1 MDKIVVDGVFKSFP
15 PQRRG
20 GEAIVALGN
29 VDLRIA
35 AQEIVCIVGPSGCGK
50 STLLNL
56 IAGFDTPTA
65 GSITVNGLP
74 VAGAGP
80 DRIVVFQSPSLF
92 PWMTVMENVTFGPRK
107 RGVPKAEYEGE
118 ARSTIEAVGLSRFA
132 GRFPY
137 ELSGGMRQRV
147 QIARALVNR
156 PQVLLMD
163 EPFAALDFQNRLV
176 MQELLLRLW
185 ERIHPTIFFITHD
198 VEEAIFL
205 GDRVY
210 VMTAAPGH
218 IKAVIDVPFEKPRLI
233 EIVTEPR
240 FVAIKDQ
247 VLHLIRSEF
256 ERSDRLAEAA
266 ESSLRTRSGQ

>member
-1 MDKIVVDGVFKSFP
+1 MDKITVEGVFKSFP
-15 PQRRG
+15 PQQRG
-20 GEAIVALGN
+20 GETIVALDN

-35 AQEIVCIVGPSGCGK
+35 AGEIVCIVGPSGCGK

-56 IAGFDTPTA
+56 IAGFDMPT
-65 GSITVNGLP
+65 GGEITVNGQP
-74 VAGAGP
+74 VTGAGP

-107 RGVPKAEYEGE
+107 RGVPKAECESE
-118 ARSTIEAVGLSRFA
+118 ARGTIEAVGLSRFA

-205 GDRVY
+205 GDRVH
-210 VMTAAPGH
+210 VMTAAPGR

-233 EIVTEPR
+233 ETVTDPR
-240 FVAIKDQ
+240 FVAIKEQ

-256 ERSDRLAEAA
+256 ERSDRAAEAA
-266 ESSLRTRSGQ
+266 QSALRT

>member
-1 MDKIVVDGVFKSFP
+1 MAKIVVDGVSKTFP
-15 PQRRG
+15 SQRRG
-20 GEAIVALGN
+20 GEAIVALDN
-29 VDLRIA
+29 VGLSIA
-35 AQEIVCIVGPSGCGK
+35 ETEIVCIVGPSGCGK

-56 IAGFDTPTA
+56 IAGFDTPTHGA
-65 GSITVNGLP
+65 IRVNGAP
-74 VAGAGP
+74 VAAAGP

-92 PWMTVMENVTFGPRK
+92 PWMTVMDNVTFGPRK
-107 RGVPKAEYEGE
+107 RGRPRAEYRSE
-118 ARSTIEAVGLSRFA
+118 ALDTIEAVGLARFA
-132 GRFPY
+132 DRFPY

-185 ERIHPTIFFITHD
+185 DRIHPTIFFITHD

-210 VMTAAPGH
+210 VMTAAPGR
-218 IKAVIDVPFEKPRLI
+218 IKAVVDVPFQKPRLI
-233 EIVTEPR
+233 EIVTSSE
-240 FVAIKDQ
+240 FVAIKDR

-256 ERSDRLAEAA
+256 AQSERLAEAPG
-266 ESSLRTRSGQ
+266 R

>member
-1 MDKIVVDGVFKSFP
+1 MDKIVVHGVYKTFP

-20 GEAIVALGN
+20 GEAIVALDN
-29 VDLRIA
+29 VGLTIA

-56 IAGFDTPTA
+56 IAGFDTPTR
-65 GSITVNGLP
+65 GRIEVNGLP

-107 RGVPKAEYEGE
+107 RGIPPAQYRGE
-118 ARSTIEAVGLSRFA
+118 AQSTIEAVGLARFA
-132 GRFPY
+132 ERFPY

-147 QIARALVNR
+147 QIARALVNH

-210 VMTAAPGH
+210 VMTAAPGR
-218 IKAVIDVPFEKPRLI
+218 IKAVIDVPFVKPRLI
-233 EIVTEPR
+233 EIVTAPQ
-240 FVAIKDQ
+240 FVAIKDR
-247 VLHLIRSEF
+247 VLHLIRGEF
-256 ERSDRLAEAA
+256 AQSDRAAEASQSA
-266 ESSLRTRSGQ
+266 MRI

>member
-1 MDKIVVDGVFKSFP
+1 MDKIVVDSVYKSFSS
-15 PQRRG
+15 QRRG
-20 GEAIVALGN
+20 GEAIVALDN
-29 VDLRIA
+29 VSLTIA

-56 IAGFDTPTA
+56 IAGFDTPTS
-65 GSITVNGLP
+65 GEIEVSGMP
-74 VAGAGP
+74 VTGAGP

-92 PWMTVMENVTFGPRK
+92 PWMTVMQNVTFGPRK
-107 RGVPKAEYEGE
+107 RGVPRAEYEGE
-118 ARSTIEAVGLSRFA
+118 ALSTIEAVGLSRFA
-132 GRFPY
+132 QRFPY

-185 ERIHPTIFFITHD
+185 DRIHPTIFFITHD

-210 VMTAAPGH
+210 VMTAAPGR
-218 IKAVIDVPFEKPRLI
+218 IKAVIDVPFPKPRLI
-233 EIVTEPR
+233 ETVTAPK
-240 FVAIKDQ
+240 FVEIKEQ

-256 ERSDRLAEAA
+256 EQSERAA
-266 ESSLRTRSGQ
+266 ENAQSAAGA

>member
-1 MDKIVVDGVFKSFP
+1 MDKIVVDSVFKSFP
-15 PQRRG
+15 SQRRG
-20 GEAIVALGN
+20 GEAIVALDN
-29 VDLRIA
+29 VGLTIG

-56 IAGFDTPTA
+56 IAGFDTPTS
-65 GSITVNGLP
+65 GEIKVNGMP
-74 VAGAGP
+74 VTGAGP

-92 PWMTVMENVTFGPRK
+92 PWMTVMQNVTFGPRK
-107 RGVPKAEYEGE
+107 RGIPRADYESE
-118 ARSTIEAVGLSRFA
+118 ALSTIEAVGLRRFA
-132 GRFPY
+132 ERFPY

-163 EPFAALDFQNRLV
+163 EPFASLDFQNRLV

-185 ERIHPTIFFITHD
+185 DRIHPTIFFITHD

-210 VMTAAPGH
+210 VMTAAPGR
-218 IKAVIDVPFEKPRLI
+218 IKAVIDVPFSKPRLI
-233 EIVTEPR
+233 ETVTAPK
-240 FVAIKDQ
+240 FVEIKER

-256 ERSDRLAEAA
+256 EQSERAA
-266 ESSLRTRSGQ
+266 ENAQSAAGA